1 MINVFSLMLFDEG
14 EKLMCYSGACM
25 YVANVL

>member
-14 EKLMCYSGACM
+14 EKLMRYSGACM